1 MCRGE
6 VCVSISKNGYIMF
19 DLIYPETSKCGI
31 IETDENGIISSFLEK
46 PLPTA
51 TKSRKAVS

>member
-1 MCRGE
+1 MFLYQN
-6 VCVSISKNGYIMF
+6 VYITS

-31 IETDENGIISSFLEK
+31 IETDENGIISSFVEK